1 MTALAGW
8 ENFYVI
14 MGSAAGALIT
24 SGGEGQRRFPTR

>member
-14 MGSAAGALIT
+14 MGLAGGALII
-24 SGGEGQRRFPTR
+24 SGGEGQRRFSTR